1 MFPIPEYLNKSVVSL
16 LVVMLEVDP
25 LKRATIEDIKG
36 HDWLKKELPAYLFP
50 QPNEADAS
58 SIDMDAVK
66 EICQKFAV
74 CERDVNSALLSGDP
88 HDQLS
93 IAYHLIVD
101 NKRIEDETSKLDILD
116 FYVSSSPPPNN
127 VNHNIPHIESPSGFR
142 PRRMSGNAK
151 DFGKDA
157 KSPMKRAK
165 WHLGIRSQSKPLDIM
180 NEVFRAMKAL
190 DFVSANTLI
199 LSGHFGTF

>member
-1 MFPIPEYLNKSVVSL
+1 MVSL
-16 LVVMLEVDP
+16 LAMMLQVDP
-25 LKRATIEDIKG
+25 LKRATIEDIKN
-36 HDWLKKELPAYLFP
+36 HDWFKKDLPAYLFP

-66 EICQKFAV
+66 EICEKFAV
-74 CERDVNSALLSGDP
+74 LERDVNSALLSGDP

-116 FYVSSSPPPNN
+116 FYVSSSPPPTAL
-127 VNHNIPHIESPSGFR
+127 HIEPPSQFR
-142 PRRMSGNAK
+142 PRRMSGSAK
-151 DFGKDA
+151 DFAKD

-190 DFVSANTLI
+190 DFVSKQLCSST
-199 LSGHFGTF
+199 